1 MADIGGRGGGGGGG
15 GAPPSDLIN
24 KMINTLFIS
33 ETNYSVTTSHVIFI
47 VLESVMASKR
57 VHSGSESI
65 LNYFSKKAK
74 GNLCVQE
81 SRACH
86 DFTHPI
92 ALSHFVNAAA

>member
-1 MADIGGRGGGGGGG
+1 MADIGGRGGGGGGGG

-74 GNLCVQE
+74 GIYAYRNRAPVMTSPTR
-81 SRACH
+81 SRYL
-86 DFTHPI
+86 I
-92 ALSHFVNAAA
+92 S